1 MSSTYALQPAPLSI
15 HKHPLLFDKC
25 DLPLGAESELSYPPN
40 NGRCVCAPGKAEQ
53 LG

>member
-1 MSSTYALQPAPLSI
+1 MSSTYALQHAPLSI

-40 NGRCVCAPGKAEQ
+40 NGRCVCVPGKAEQ